1 MNYSVRH
8 ITRFR
13 YKPPV
18 RESVMELRMQPRS
31 EGSQRCLSFELK
43 VKPDALILQYRDFLG
58 NIVHHFDIPGKHAEL
73 NMQVQSVVEIL
84 PVSPLDP
91 KLSLNWSE
99 LDAAVEAGN
108 FWEMMLPSDFARP
121 TALLQQL
128 ARELR
133 IDRNAAPLETLL
145 EINHGI
151 HDAFAYVPQST
162 SVDSP
167 IDQAISARQ
176 GVCQD
181 FAHIMIALVRGLKV
195 PCRYVSG
202 YLFHANG
209 EQSTAEGA
217 SHAWVEAFL
226 PRLGWV
232 GFDPTN
238 DMLCSDRHIRVAVG
252 RDYADVPP
260 ARGVYKGG
268 GESELSVSVSV
279 NLSDAPN
286 PLDLVPA
293 VVERRLSSPFVDKH
307 LAQQQQEQQ

>member
-1 MNYSVRH
+1 MNYSVHH

-31 EGSQRCLSFELK
+31 EGNQRCLSFELK
-43 VKPDALILQYRDFLG
+43 VKPDALIMQYRDFLG

-73 NMQVQSVVEIL
+73 NMKAQSVVEIL
-84 PVSPLDP
+84 PVSTLDP
-91 KLSLNWSE
+91 KIPPNWLE

-108 FWEMMLPSDFARP
+108 FWETMLPSDFARP

-133 IDRNAAPLETLL
+133 IERNTAPLETLL

-151 HDAFAYVPQST
+151 HDAFEYVPQST

-209 EQSTAEGA
+209 EQSTTEGA

-226 PRLGWV
+226 PGLGWT

-268 GESELSVSVSV
+268 GESQLSVSVSV

-286 PLDLVPA
+286 PVDLTPS
-293 VVERRLSSPFVDKH
+293 VVKRRLPSPLVDNY